1 MKEERTKRPGGE
13 RALLLA
19 AAVFF
24 LILCAACLPLIRWM
38 FQPEFGPWLQGKV
51 EAMGMWGVLALLG
64 VQILQPFLGQKDFLW
79 GELLGLNQLLGVREL
94 IGLRRRPH
102 KMLEYVRQ

>member
-64 VQILQPFLGQKDFLW
+64 VQIC
-79 GELLGLNQLLGVREL
+79 LLYTSPSPRDTR
-94 IGLRRRPH
+94 ISRMPSSA
-102 KMLEYVRQ
+102 